1 MLGID
6 DPGIYMGYIFAILG
20 LIACV
25 IYGIMNWNKGKET
38 DIEEIEKDL
47 EWENK
52 DEQSKSGI

>member
-6 DPGIYMGYIFAILG
+6 DPGIYMGYILASLG

-25 IYGIMNWNKGKET
+25 VYGILNWNKGMET

-47 EWENK
+47 EWEEK
-52 DEQSKSGI
+52 DEQTKSEL

>member
-25 IYGIMNWNKGKET
+25 VYGIINWNKGMET
-38 DIEEIEKDL
+38 DIDEIEKDL
-47 EWENK
+47 EWEEK
-52 DEQSKSGI
+52 DEQTKSEL

>member
-6 DPGIYMGYIFAILG
+6 DPGIYMGSTLAILG

-25 IYGIMNWNKGKET
+25 VYGIINWNKGMET

-47 EWENK
+47 KWEEK
-52 DEQSKSGI
+52 DEQTKSEL

>member
-1 MLGID
+1 MLGIE

-25 IYGIMNWNKGKET
+25 VYGIMNWNKGRET

-47 EWENK
+47 EWESK
-52 DEQSKSGI
+52 DDQAKSEI

>member
-20 LIACV
+20 LIACI

-38 DIEEIEKDL
+38 DIEEIKKDL
-47 EWENK
+47 EWESK
-52 DEQSKSGI
+52 DEQTKSEI

>member
-6 DPGIYMGYIFAILG
+6 DPGIYMGYILAILG

-25 IYGIMNWNKGKET
+25 VYGILNWNKGMET

-47 EWENK
+47 EWEEK
-52 DEQSKSGI
+52 DEQTKSEL

>member
-25 IYGIMNWNKGKET
+25 VYGIMNWNKGKET
-38 DIEEIEKDL
+38 DIEEIQKDL
-47 EWENK
+47 EWESK
-52 DEQSKSGI
+52 DEQTKTDI

>member
-6 DPGIYMGYIFAILG
+6 DPGIYMGYILAIVG

-25 IYGIMNWNKGKET
+25 VYGIINWNKGMET

-47 EWENK
+47 EWEEK
-52 DEQSKSGI
+52 DEQTKSEL

>member
-20 LIACV
+20 LIACIV
-25 IYGIMNWNKGKET
+25 YGVMNWNKGMET

-47 EWENK
+47 DWEEK
-52 DEQSKSGI
+52 DEQTKREL

>member
-25 IYGIMNWNKGKET
+25 VYGIINWNKGMET
-38 DIEEIEKDL
+38 EIEEIEKDL
-47 EWENK
+47 EWEEK
-52 DEQSKSGI
+52 DEQTKSEL